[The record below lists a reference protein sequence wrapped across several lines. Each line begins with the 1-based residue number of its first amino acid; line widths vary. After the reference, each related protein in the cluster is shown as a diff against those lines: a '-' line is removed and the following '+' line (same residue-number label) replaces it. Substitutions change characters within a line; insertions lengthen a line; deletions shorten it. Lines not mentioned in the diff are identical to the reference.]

1 MATSLKAVELEGM
14 IDENRQLKIEGDL
27 PIQGPQRV
35 RIILLYPGNEDDDID
50 EEEWL
55 YAAARNPAF
64 AFLKEDSEDLY
75 TLQDVF
81 ATTAQKH

>member
-1 MATSLKAVELEGM
+1 MAMSLKAVELEGM
-14 IDENRQLKIEGDL
+14 IDENRQLKIEG
-27 PIQGPQRV
+27 QGPQRV

-81 ATTAQKH
+81 TTKAKYSVA